1 LPAVVFS
8 GRSSNCGRF
17 SSQFAAAICCQD
29 DLCIS
34 SEASFPSA
42 KICFDFSPILSRLP
56 ADSSQNYAAA
66 GVLFVQ
72 ILTTKAGI
80 KAITERT
87 LPPLHWP
94 SPNCGCRHL
103 GVLLSAPG
111 VLLKIISVG
120 LRLGRFL
127 SPSQMSSGGKDFIR
141 PRFGQQLSL
150 KAIILVFII
159 KAIDFGISS
168 LVFNV

>member
-103 GVLLSAPG
+103 GVLLPAPG
-111 VLLKIISVG
+111 VLFKIISAGLWLGIHLAKIFATFQNVVG
-120 LRLGRFL
+120 WQGFHPAKIWSANGILESFGTALKSGRR
-127 SPSQMSSGGKDFIR
+127 R
-141 PRFGQQLSL
+141 PEM
-150 KAIILVFII
+150 
-159 KAIDFGISS
+159 
-168 LVFNV
+168 